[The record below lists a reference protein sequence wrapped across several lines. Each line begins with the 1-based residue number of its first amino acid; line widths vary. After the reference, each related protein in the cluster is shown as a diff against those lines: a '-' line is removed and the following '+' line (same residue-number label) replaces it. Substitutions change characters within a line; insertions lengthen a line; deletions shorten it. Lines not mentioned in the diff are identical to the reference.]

1 MKHTK
6 AILAASIM
14 LGLGTAHANAQ
25 NAPDVNDTVGDRDR
39 SANTEQDNIPNT
51 DQRSTNDRT
60 RIDRDGSAN
69 TEQANMPNTDQRS
82 TNDRARIDRDLEPID
97 VDDFVEE
104 ASAKGIAEIEAAE
117 AALENGTAQIEEFA
131 RQMITDHEAANNE
144 LAALA
149 RAENLEISENA
160 GLIDRAKTMMLQVRD
175 GESFD
180 EAYINNQITAH
191 EDSIELFERASISD
205 NQAIS
210 NYATETLPT
219 LREHLEKARS
229 LENSITNNR
238 E

>member
-14 LGLGTAHANAQ
+14 FGLGTAYTYAQ
-25 NAPDVNDTVGDRDR
+25 NAPAVNDTAGDRDR
-39 SANTEQDNIPNT
+39 
-51 DQRSTNDRT
+51 
-60 RIDRDGSAN
+60 SAN
-69 TEQANMPNTDQRS
+69 TEQANMPNTDRHS
-82 TNDRARIDRDLEPID
+82 TSDRARIDRDLDPID

-117 AALENGTAQIEEFA
+117 AALENGTAEIQEFA

-149 RAENLEISENA
+149 RAENLEISDNA
-160 GLIDRAKTMMLQVRD
+160 GLIDRAKTMMLQIRD

-191 EDSIELFERASISD
+191 EDAIELFERASMSD

-210 NYATETLPT
+210 SYASETLPT
-219 LREHLEKARS
+219 LRKHLEEARS
-229 LENSITNNR
+229 LENSIANNR
-238 E
+238 